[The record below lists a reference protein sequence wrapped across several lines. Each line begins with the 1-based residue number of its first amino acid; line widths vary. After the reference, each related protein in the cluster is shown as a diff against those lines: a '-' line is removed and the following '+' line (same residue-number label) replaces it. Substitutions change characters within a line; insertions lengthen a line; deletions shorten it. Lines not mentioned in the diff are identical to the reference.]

1 MATLEPPSSPAAGVI
16 GDADRLAAAGRLLV
30 ALPGKGAYDRLAGLA
45 TRLADA
51 PAALVCILTDREH
64 LIGSS
69 GLPEGAAEPLPLD
82 GSPCAVT
89 VAAGT
94 AVVAPDATTHDR
106 LAELPAVVDGRLG
119 AYLGVPLIAS
129 SGHVVGALSVFGWTP
144 RAFSADDVTALEQL
158 AASVVAELEL
168 SAANASIRTS
178 LSRLDVALEASAVGI
193 WDVDLRRGLIH
204 WDERCAAVFGLEG
217 AVDLPSIEQV
227 LTGHIHPDD
236 HDIVNAAMAEAIA
249 ARGTYVVEVRAVR
262 PSGEIRWFVARGRV
276 IEDADGEAG
285 RLFGTIV
292 DVTEARAQAD
302 DRLRAVRRAA
312 AVAEV
317 AAELANATGME
328 QLVEIT
334 VRAAESIGAAMGGLA
349 VLEQGGK
356 RARLFLDQRLSRA
369 VEEQLGPEAPAQAV
383 ELQLD
388 DALPAQYVARTGEPV
403 LLTTAASAAERFPD
417 LARVQAV
424 YGIRAVAALPL
435 RVEGQLLGSFSVV
448 WRDDHALAPDELE
461 VLEALAAQIALT
473 LSRLQADAERASAV
487 AAMAQANQRL
497 ELLAEA
503 GRVLSDSLD
512 IARQIQQLT
521 ELVVPSLGN
530 WCWIVVTDEQGRLYD
545 MASAHRDGALR
556 GELER
561 YVRDMVTVMTEEAA
575 ARVVART
582 GRPLVLPEIDRERI
596 ARVLPD
602 PGIQESLDRLGI
614 ASGVVVPLVAR
625 GQTMGALGVFNDE
638 QRGRHT
644 PAEIGTAVEIG
655 RRAGV
660 ALHQARLYGQQ
671 RDLADALQRSMLTA
685 PPEPDHC
692 EIAVRYVPAAEGAE
706 IGGDWYDAFLQ
717 DDGATVLA
725 IGDVAGHD
733 TRAAAAMG
741 QLRGLLRGIGYSSGG
756 TPSEILASVDRA
768 VQGLALDTMAT
779 ALVGRLEESEE
790 DLRSGRTWFRWSSAG
805 HPAPI
810 VMDADGSVTLLDA
823 APADL
828 LLGVAPETPRE
839 DRVACL
845 TRGSTVLLYTD
856 GLVERRD
863 RDVDAGTAELIGVL
877 QEYAGLPLGELCDR
891 VLGRMFLP
899 DAEDDVAI
907 LAVRLHPQD
916 RLRPPE
922 AGPQRVPPTIPP
934 AAPVHPQA
942 PKSA

>member
-1 MATLEPPSSPAAGVI
+1 MATLHPPSFPVAGVL
-16 GDADRLAAAGRLLV
+16 GDSDRLAAAARLLFD
-30 ALPGKGAYDRLAGLA
+30 LPGKGAYDRLAGLA
-45 TRLADA
+45 ARLADA
-51 PAALVCILTDREH
+51 PAALVCIITDREH
-64 LIGSS
+64 LIGSH
-69 GLPEGAAEPLPLD
+69 GLPEGSAEPLPLD

-89 VAAGT
+89 VEAGA
-94 AVVAPDATTHDR
+94 AVVAPDATAHDR
-106 LAELPAVVDGRLG
+106 LAGLPAVVDGRLG

-129 SGHVVGALSVFGWTP
+129 SGHVVGALSVFGWTT

-178 LSRLDVALEASAVGI
+178 LSHLDVALEASSVGI
-193 WDVDLRRGLIH
+193 WDVDLRGGLIH
-204 WDERCAAVFGLEG
+204 WDERCAAVFGLDG
-217 AVDLPSIEQV
+217 AVELPSVEQV
-227 LTGHIHPDD
+227 LTDHIHPDD
-236 HDIVNAAMAEAIA
+236 HEVVNAAMAEAIE
-249 ARGTYVVEVRAVR
+249 ARGKYVVEVRGVR
-262 PSGEIRWFVARGRV
+262 PNGEVRWFVARGRV
-276 IEDADGEAG
+276 IVDVDGEPA

-292 DVTEARAQAD
+292 DVTEARVQAEE
-302 DRLRAVRRAA
+302 RLLAVRRAA

-317 AAELANATGME
+317 AADLANATRME
-328 QLVEIT
+328 ELVEIT

-356 RARLFLDQRLSRA
+356 GVRLFLDQRLSRA
-369 VEEQLGPEAPAQAV
+369 VVEVRGAEVPAQAV
-383 ELQLD
+383 ELPLD
-388 DALPAQYVARTGEPV
+388 DALPAQYVARTGETV
-403 LLTTAASAAERFPD
+403 LLTTAESAAERFPD
-417 LARVQAV
+417 LARITDV

-435 RVEGQLLGSFSVV
+435 RVEGQLLGSFSIV
-448 WRDDHALAPDELE
+448 WREDHALTPDERE
-461 VLEALAAQIALT
+461 VLEALTAQIALT

-512 IARQIQQLT
+512 IARQIEQLT
-521 ELVVPSLGN
+521 ELVVPSLGD

-545 MASAHRDGALR
+545 MASAHRDAGLR

-561 YVRDMVTVMTEEAA
+561 YVRTMVTVMTEDAA

-625 GQTMGALGVFNDE
+625 GQTMGALGLFNDE
-638 QRGRHT
+638 ERGSHT
-644 PAEIGTAVEIG
+644 SAEIGTAVEIG

-685 PPEPDHC
+685 PPERDHC
-692 EIAVRYVPAAEGAE
+692 DIAVRYVPAAEGAE

-756 TPSEILASVDRA
+756 TPSEILAALDRA
-768 VQGLALDTMAT
+768 VKGLALDTMAT
-779 ALVGRLEESEE
+779 ALVGRLEESDE
-790 DLRSGRTWFRWSSAG
+790 DVRTGRTWFRWSSAG

-810 VMDADGSVTLLDA
+810 VIGADGSVTLLDG

-845 TRGSTVLLYTD
+845 TRGATVLLYTD

-863 RDVDAGTAELIGVL
+863 RDVDAGTAELMTVL
-877 QEYAGLPLGELCDR
+877 REYADLPLEELCDR
-891 VLGRMFLP
+891 VLERMFLP

-916 RLRPPE
+916 RPRPAK
-922 AGPQRVPPTIPP
+922 AGPQVVPASIKPSP
-934 AAPVHPQA
+934 PVHPEA
-942 PKSA
+942 PAGS